1 MDVTINDKKI
11 NIPAEIDTWG
21 DLLDWIE
28 TNHLQAGQCITHVY
42 LGGNETYN
50 YRDRLVC
57 EQELAAI
64 GNIAVHSGDFDK
76 VVHESLAE
84 LDRELSNAL
93 VISEEIIRLLAN
105 RKEEEAYTLLAQL
118 LESIRMFFTIFSE
131 DLGWMQPAD
140 AEISRK
146 EFSAALVRALSQL
159 MSAQEKRYW
168 GSICDVVEYEITP
181 ILESWQK
188 MVAGTR
194 EHIS

>member
-1 MDVTINDKKI
+1 
-11 NIPAEIDTWG
+11 
-21 DLLDWIE
+21 
-28 TNHLQAGQCITHVY
+28 
-42 LGGNETYN
+42 
-50 YRDRLVC
+50 
-57 EQELAAI
+57 
-64 GNIAVHSGDFDK
+64 
-76 VVHESLAE
+76 
-84 LDRELSNAL
+84 
-93 VISEEIIRLLAN
+93 
-105 RKEEEAYTLLAQL
+105 
-118 LESIRMFFTIFSE
+118 
-131 DLGWMQPAD
+131 MQPAD